1 MTPEAVQCCHYT
13 GAPRVILGAPLFVA
27 MMLLMHC
34 RSFFYI
40 FCSWRFSADRKAPLL
55 TDAQLSF
62 SRSRAHVCLQALLVP
77 MFDFELVSGPL
88 DRLRFLL
95 PPFIRP
101 FLLAFYRYSSP
112 NTPPIA
118 PDAQLL
124 VTGSVCD
131 RSNIQLSLS
140 SAHRQRHTWLDSLPI
155 CSQPHDTAHLPYLLS
170 CFRYFPAGHSC
181 IHTHTSKL
189 TCAIS
194 QTCHRLGV
202 IARAGERGSRAGNTR
217 GEVNSTSLTI

>member
-1 MTPEAVQCCHYT
+1 MLRQVVQRLAMLMT
-13 GAPRVILGAPLFVA
+13 
-27 MMLLMHC
+27 
-34 RSFFYI
+34 
-40 FCSWRFSADRKAPLL
+40 LL
-55 TDAQLSF
+55 TMA
-62 SRSRAHVCLQALLVP
+62 
-77 MFDFELVSGPL
+77 
-88 DRLRFLL
+88 
-95 PPFIRP
+95 RP
-101 FLLAFYRYSSP
+101 HEATPAFYRYSTP

-118 PDAQLL
+118 PDAHLL
-124 VTGSVCD
+124 VTGSVFD

-170 CFRYFPAGHSC
+170 CFRYFPAGRSC

-202 IARAGERGSRAGNTR
+202 IAQSINQFTFYVFGTHQGSQQ
-217 GEVNSTSLTI
+217 TITGGTIYTKH